1 MEKLLFLSI
10 LMIIAGI
17 SMITITIV
25 KFFRRKSQSKLLEQ
39 RFKADAL
46 APEEFKQSLKE
57 VSQMEFQDAFNV
69 RCIWHKQ
76 WSKYAVIS
84 NDSTNL
90 EIHWDVDSLNVGD
103 KLLVKYDTKVIAW
116 TKLFNS

>member
-10 LMIIAGI
+10 VMIIAGI
-17 SMITITIV
+17 SIITISLV
-25 KFFRRKSQSKLLEQ
+25 KL
-39 RFKADAL
+39 FKKKMPKPIIT
-46 APEEFKQSLKE
+46 PEEFKQTLKE
-57 VSQMEFQDAFNV
+57 ITNMEFQDQFVV

-84 NDSTNL
+84 NNSINL

-116 TKLFNS
+116 TKLINS